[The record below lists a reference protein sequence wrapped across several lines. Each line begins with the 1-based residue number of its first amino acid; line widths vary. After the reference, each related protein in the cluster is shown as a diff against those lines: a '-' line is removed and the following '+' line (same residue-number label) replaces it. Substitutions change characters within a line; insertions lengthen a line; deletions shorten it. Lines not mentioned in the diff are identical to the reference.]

1 MAGPPKG
8 SPPVLAA
15 GTRNDIRVVRAHP
28 VLEWNACVPDERQAN
43 MKHRLRQPATILV
56 AALAMVGLVAAAAQG
71 LPQEGVTRV
80 VATHSTLQQK
90 EAEHARSLKLVRALT
105 AEHAQQVRAQQ
116 RLFVLETAAHIRQVQ
131 YVQLVAYHDA
141 LVAQQA
147 AAAAPRITRAPRTE
161 AYASSGSG
169 RCGGNLPPCCVME
182 RESRGSLTAHNP
194 HSSASGKWQFVNGTW
209 NNFDGYPTAASA
221 PESVQDAKAAQ
232 VWAGGRGRSAWG
244 GGC

>member
-1 MAGPPKG
+1 
-8 SPPVLAA
+8 
-15 GTRNDIRVVRAHP
+15 
-28 VLEWNACVPDERQAN
+28 
-43 MKHRLRQPATILV
+43 MKHKLRQPATIVV
-56 AALAMVGLVAAAAQG
+56 AIVAVVGLATAAAQG
-71 LPQEGVTRV
+71 LPQEGITRV
-80 VATHSTLQQK
+80 VATHASPQQRT
-90 EAEHARSLKLVRALT
+90 AEHARSLKAARAEK
-105 AEHAQQVRAQQ
+105 AELAQKARAKQ

-147 AAAAPRITRAPRTE
+147 AAAPRSVQHGSR
-161 AYASSGSG
+161 AYASAPGNG

-209 NNFDGYPTAASA
+209 NNYGGYPTAASA